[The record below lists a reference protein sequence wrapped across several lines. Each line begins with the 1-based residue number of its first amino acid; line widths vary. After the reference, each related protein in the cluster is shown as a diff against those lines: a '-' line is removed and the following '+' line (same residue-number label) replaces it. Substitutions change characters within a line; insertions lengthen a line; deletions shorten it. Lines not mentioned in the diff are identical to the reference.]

1 MAVEK
6 RMMMM
11 MVMTMMM
18 MMMMEMSLENGEVGA
33 KTFTE
38 IPNTK
43 VLYAMKI

>member
-11 MVMTMMM
+11 MVMTMM